1 MPPSSRP
8 LQTASTVDLGI
19 DRGEDEPIQQQIS
32 RQIRELVLGGR
43 LKPKAKL
50 PSSRALAEQLG
61 VARATVVEAFE
72 QLMGEGYI
80 ETRMGSGTTIAAEL
94 PESLLAVGRKP
105 ARLASQKRH
114 TRNAAK
120 PFRSGLVDWESFPH
134 DEWGRILGR
143 YWRNPPIALLE
154 HTDAFGW
161 MPLRAAISAHLFEWR
176 GLECDPTQVIITAGG
191 SDAFDLIRRTVAET
205 GDQMWLEEPGYATAR
220 RVFSIGGLDVVPVPV
235 DDEGMCITEARKLA
249 PNAKLAFVTPA
260 RQYPTGVT
268 MPLQRRLELL
278 EWARQANAVIV
289 EDDYDSEYR
298 YVGRPLPAMMSLD
311 RAQRVIYSG
320 TFSKVF
326 SPIIRLGFIVVP
338 LRLVENFQAERSTY
352 GYPPSLLVQPALAQ
366 FMEQGQFAVHI
377 RRMRRL
383 YATRRQ
389 ALLDVLQ
396 PHHGKLFWVDAPPS
410 GLSIMLRLHD
420 SVDDNEMV
428 AEMQLAGCEVQA
440 LSTYYAGRKKRRGLL
455 LSFAGFSERELVAAA
470 GRLVEVLQA
479 GHQDPNGRNSFN
491 SFSRI
496 ARA

>member
-19 DRGEDEPIQQQIS
+19 DRHDAEPIQQQIA

-43 LKPKAKL
+43 LKPRSKL

-72 QLMGEGYI
+72 QLAGEGYV
-80 ETRMGSGTTIAAEL
+80 ETRMGSGTSVAAEL
-94 PESLLAVGRKP
+94 PESLLTAGRKP
-105 ARLASQKRH
+105 AKSAALKRH
-114 TRNAAK
+114 AREAAK

-154 HTDAFGW
+154 HNDAFGW
-161 MPLRAAISAHLFEWR
+161 LPLRNAIAAHLFEWR
-176 GLECDPTQVIITAGG
+176 GIECDAAQVIITAGG
-191 SDAFDLIRRTVAET
+191 SDAFDLIRRALFET
-205 GDQMWLEEPGYATAR
+205 GDRMWLEEPGYATAR

-235 DDEGMCITEARKLA
+235 DDEGLRVADARKLA
-249 PNAKLAFVTPA
+249 PDAKLAFVTPA

-268 MPLQRRLELL
+268 MPLLRRLELL
-278 EWARQANAVIV
+278 EWAQAANAIVV

-311 RAQRVIYSG
+311 RTARVIYSG

-338 LRLVENFQAERSTY
+338 QRLVEVFQKERRTY
-352 GYPPSLLVQPALAQ
+352 GSPPSLLVQPALAQ

-389 ALLDVLQ
+389 ALLDVFL
-396 PHHGKLFWVDAPPS
+396 PFDGNLFDVDAPPS
-410 GLSIMLRLHD
+410 GLTIMLRLRD
-420 SVDDNEMV
+420 SQDDDEIV
-428 AEMQLAGCEVQA
+428 EILEREGIEVQA
-440 LSTYYAGRKKRRGLL
+440 LSGYYAGRKKRRGLL
-455 LSFAGFSERELVAAA
+455 LSFAGFSEKDLVAA
-470 GRLVEVLQA
+470 GRKLVEVL
-479 GHQDPNGRNSFN
+479 GG
-491 SFSRI
+491 
-496 ARA
+496 

>member
-1 MPPSSRP
+1 MPATSRP
-8 LQTASTVDLGI
+8 LQTASTIDLGI
-19 DRGEDEPIQQQIS
+19 DRDDVEPIQQQIA

-72 QLMGEGYI
+72 QLAGEGYI
-80 ETRMGSGTTIAAEL
+80 ETRMGSGTTVAAEL
-94 PESLLAVGRKP
+94 PESLLAAGRKP
-105 ARLASQKRH
+105 SKPATLQKRH
-114 TRNAAK
+114 TREAAK

-143 YWRNPPIALLE
+143 FWRNPPIALLE
-154 HTDAFGW
+154 HNDAFGW
-161 MPLRAAISAHLFEWR
+161 MPLRSAISAHLFEWR
-176 GLECDPTQVIITAGG
+176 GLECDPAQVIITAGG
-191 SDAFDLIRRTVAET
+191 SDAFDLIRRALFET

-220 RVFSIGGLDVVPVPV
+220 RVFSIGGLEIVPVPV
-235 DDEGMCITEARKLA
+235 DEEGLRVADARKLA
-249 PNAKLAFVTPA
+249 PQAKVAFVTPA

-268 MPLQRRLELL
+268 MPLSRRLELL
-278 EWARQANAVIV
+278 EWAKHANAIVI

-311 RAQRVIYSG
+311 RTARVIYSG

-338 LRLVENFQAERSTY
+338 QRLVDVFQNERRTY
-352 GYPPSLLVQPALAQ
+352 GSPPSLLVQPALAQ

-389 ALLDVLQ
+389 ALLDVLM
-396 PHHGKLFWVDAPPS
+396 PYDGKLFDVDAPPS
-410 GLSIMLRLHD
+410 GLTIMLRLND
-420 SVDDNEMV
+420 SCDDDEIV
-428 AEMQLAGCEVQA
+428 ARMTVSGIEVQA

-455 LSFAGFSERELVAAA
+455 LSFAGFGENELVAASK
-470 GRLVEVLQA
+470 RLVSLL
-479 GHQDPNGRNSFN
+479 
-491 SFSRI
+491 
-496 ARA
+496 